1 MSVKH
6 GCDKAD
12 YWLFGEKGRDVC
24 YTTTLSGVTDFAG
37 CTFLTTAERYGKVKE
52 RETVNS
58 NDVVLLE
65 G

>member
-1 MSVKH
+1 M
-6 GCDKAD
+6 C
-12 YWLFGEKGRDVC
+12 R
-24 YTTTLSGVTDFAG
+24 TTTLSGVTDFAG

-58 NDVVLLE
+58 NYVVLLE